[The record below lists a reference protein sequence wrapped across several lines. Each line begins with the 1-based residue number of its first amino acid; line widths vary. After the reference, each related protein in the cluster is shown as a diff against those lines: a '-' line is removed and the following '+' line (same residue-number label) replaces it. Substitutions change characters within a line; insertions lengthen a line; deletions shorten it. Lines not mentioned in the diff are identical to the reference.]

1 LHDSSVYGKVES
13 VPLQDHM
20 QLIST
25 DDHVIEHPRVWS
37 DRLPAS
43 VREVGPRIIEV
54 VPEGAPDGTRPA
66 HIWQYEGRLYPQ
78 IALNAVAGREREAF
92 GLEPNRFDDILPGCY
107 DPKARVADMDVD
119 GVAAQLC
126 FPSFPKFAGTVFL
139 RADDKVLAG
148 LCVQAYN
155 DFILDEW
162 CGYAPDRLIPLI
174 ILPLWDA
181 RLAAAEIERCAA
193 KGARAVSFPENPAP
207 LGLPSFHTT
216 EWDPVLAAAQE
227 TGMPLSLHFGSSG
240 QPPTVSADAPFAVSI
255 ALYGC
260 NSMYA
265 TADLLFSRVFQRFD
279 RLKVALA
286 EGGIG
291 WVPYLLER
299 IDYTWDRHKHYTG
312 IDLDTRPSDLFRKHI
327 WGCFIDD
334 EAGLKN
340 RHDIGIDRITWE
352 SDYPHSDSN
361 WPKSRARAAEVLA
374 DVPDDEVHRI
384 VELNARELLCF
395 PVDLDGAS
403 VQA

>member
-1 LHDSSVYGKVES
+1 M
-13 VPLQDHM
+13 PLRSDM
-20 QLIST
+20 KLVST
-25 DDHVIEHPRVWS
+25 DDHVVEHPRVWA
-37 DRLPAS
+37 DRLPAAL
-43 VREVGPRIIEV
+43 RADGPTIVDQPRK
-54 VPEGAPDGTRPA
+54 GAPDGAAPA
-66 HIWQYEGRLYPQ
+66 HVWQFEGRLYPQ
-78 IALNAVAGREREAF
+78 IALNAVAGRNRTEF
-92 GLEPNRFDDILPGCY
+92 GVEPNRFDEILPGCY
-107 DPKARVADMDVD
+107 DPKARVADMDRD
-119 GVAAQLC
+119 GVEAQLC

-139 RADDKVLAG
+139 QATDRELAQR
-148 LCVQAYN
+148 CVEAYN

-174 ILPLWDA
+174 ILPLWDSA
-181 RLAAAEIERCAA
+181 LAAKEIERCAA
-193 KGARAVSFPENPAP
+193 RGARAISFPENPSP

-216 EWDPVLAAAQE
+216 WWDPVLSAAQDAS
-227 TGMPLSLHFGSSG
+227 MPLCLHFGSSG
-240 QPPTVSADAPFAVSI
+240 RPPMVAPDAPFAVSI

-260 NSMYA
+260 NSMSA
-265 TADLLFSRVFQRFD
+265 AADLLFSPVFHRFP

-299 IDYTWDRHKHYTG
+299 IDYTWERHKYYTG
-312 IDLDTRPSDLFRKHI
+312 IDLDTRPSDLFRRHI

-340 RHDIGIDRITWE
+340 RYDIGVDRITWE

-361 WPKSRARAAEVLA
+361 WPNSRARAAEVLA

-395 PVDLDGAS
+395 TPVVTAAGERP
-403 VQA
+403 